1 MGLANCKECGK
12 LFVQN
17 PAGVCPDC
25 YRLIEE
31 QESTVAA
38 YLRDNQRA
46 SITEVHEATGV
57 SEKVILKMIKKGRI
71 VGGVTMEYPCESCG
85 NPIAEGRVCAEC
97 GRRVLNQLKTDPRSA
112 VKPPEPPAPR
122 KIGEGLHTTFTKR

>member
-31 QESTVAA
+31 QETKVAA

-57 SEKVILKMIKKGRI
+57 SEKVI
-71 VGGVTMEYPCESCG
+71 S
-85 NPIAEGRVCAEC
+85 
-97 GRRVLNQLKTDPRSA
+97 
-112 VKPPEPPAPR
+112 
-122 KIGEGLHTTFTKR
+122 

>member
-17 PAGVCPDC
+17 PAGICPDC
-25 YRLIEE
+25 YRMIEE
-31 QESTVAA
+31 QETKVAA

-85 NPIAEGRVCAEC
+85 KPIAEGRVCAEC

-112 VKPPEPPAPR
+112 AKPPEPPAPR